1 LSFDYD
7 TAFSRNLG
15 WVTPDEQRMLRG
27 KRVAIAGLGGVGGL
41 HLLTLLRL
49 GIERFHLADFDTFD
63 LVNFNRQIGATMATI
78 GEPKLT
84 VMTQLARDINPHV
97 DISGFADGVTSANVD
112 AFLAGVDV
120 FVDGLDFFAFDAREL
135 VFGACHARGIPAI
148 TVAPLGMGAA
158 LLTFMPKGMSFADY
172 FGFAQCAP
180 ADRPLRF
187 LVGLAPAMLHRTYL
201 ADPTFV
207 NLLEGKGPSTSMACQ
222 LCAGVAGTEAL
233 KILLARG
240 RVIAAPHGV
249 HFDAFRNR
257 LVRTRRP
264 GGWRHPLQRTIEA
277 VARRRFARR

>member
-15 WVTPDEQRMLRG
+15 WVTADEQRRLRG

-41 HLLTLLRL
+41 HLLTLIRL

-63 LVNFNRQIGATMATI
+63 LVNFNRQVGATI
-78 GEPKLT
+78 GTIDKPKLA
-84 VMTQLARDINPHV
+84 VMTQLARDINPRV
-97 DISGFADGVTSANVD
+97 DITGFADGVTSANVD

-135 VFGACHARGIPAI
+135 VFDKCHARGIPAI

-172 FGFAQCAP
+172 FGFAHCAP

-187 LVGLAPAMLHRTYL
+187 LVGLAPATLHRTYL
-201 ADPTFV
+201 ADPSFV
-207 NLLEGKGPSTSMACQ
+207 NLLEGKGPSTAMACQ

-233 KILLARG
+233 KILLGRG
-240 RVIAAPHGV
+240 RVIAAPQGV
-249 HFDAFRNR
+249 QYDAFRNR